1 MFEIYRYTE
10 SNQSLWDDFVPN
22 ANNGTLFHLQSFL
35 SYHPKSRFIDHSL
48 LINKKGKLF
57 SVFPAAEKTIGDKR
71 YLVSH
76 PGSSVGSFVVPESL
90 SIADSLNLVKILII
104 YSKEKNFDGIRITL
118 PPTLYQRRL
127 SNYMDFSFIKNNFK
141 YLKRDITSILFLENS
156 LQLTTDKFRSSH
168 KRSIKK
174 AENDGVIIRQS
185 EDFISFYR
193 ILEKNLNIRHNVNPT
208 HTVQELIKIH
218 TLFPEKCNLF
228 GAFIDEKMI
237 AGVINFI
244 INKEVVLAFYISHD
258 EAYKEYRPVNLLFY
272 TIFGWAIESHFKI
285 YDFGTFTVDGSPN
298 MGLGRFKES
307 FGASGIFRDT
317 IEFKF

>member
-1 MFEIYRYTE
+1 M
-10 SNQSLWDDFVPN
+10 
-22 ANNGTLFHLQSFL
+22 
-35 SYHPKSRFIDHSL
+35 
-48 LINKKGKLF
+48 
-57 SVFPAAEKTIGDKR
+57 EK
-71 YLVSH
+71 
-76 PGSSVGSFVVPESL
+76 
-90 SIADSLNLVKILII
+90 
-104 YSKEKNFDGIRITL
+104 
-118 PPTLYQRRL
+118 
-127 SNYMDFSFIKNNFK
+127 
-141 YLKRDITSILFLENS
+141 S
-156 LQLTTDKFRSSH
+156 LQLTTDKFRPSH

-174 AENDGVIIRQS
+174 AKNDGVIIRQS
-185 EDFISFYR
+185 EDFISFYK

-228 GAFIDEKMI
+228 GAFIDGKMI

-285 YDFGTFTVDGSPN
+285 YDFGIFTVDGSPN
-298 MGLGRFKES
+298 MGLGRFKEN